1 MFDSFVRFLSGYFK
15 SKKYDL
21 LVFSCYFPV
30 KFIEYNKNV
39 ICFYK
44 IKKKIKNQKRM
55 VKRYLQECVKNAIKN
70 LTVLLTSI
78 IILKGRKNQTSIVA
92 ADKIK

>member
-1 MFDSFVRFLSGYFK
+1 MLFTRLRK
-15 SKKYDL
+15 RLKTK
-21 LVFSCYFPV
+21 
-30 KFIEYNKNV
+30 
-39 ICFYK
+39 
-44 IKKKIKNQKRM
+44 KRM

-70 LTVLLTSI
+70 PTLLLTSI